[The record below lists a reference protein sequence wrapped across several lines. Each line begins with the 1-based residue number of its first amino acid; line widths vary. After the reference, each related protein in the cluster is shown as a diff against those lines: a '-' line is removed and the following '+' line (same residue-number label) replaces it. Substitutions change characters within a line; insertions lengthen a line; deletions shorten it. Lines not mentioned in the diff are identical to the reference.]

1 MPGRTIRLYLV
12 DGAPSGLMTAEVMN
26 WTGKAIVA
34 PRLQLAKLGA
44 REEVRRT
51 GVYLLVGQDPQ
62 APAKSMVYIGESDN
76 VYARL
81 VQHDGDSDKEFA
93 SRVVV
98 LISKDANLTKAHT
111 RYLEYRFIQLAKAA
125 GRARVANG
133 QAGSPVALPE
143 SDLADM
149 EGFLEQVQL
158 VLPVLGV
165 DVTQPKVDAA
175 ALVQGEGPTSPSPTF
190 VLSEVGATARAREV
204 DGEFVLLRGSTA
216 RKQGVASWTSY
227 HSLRDQLVA
236 EGKFADAPE
245 APGFYVAVED
255 IPFSSPSAAA
265 AAVAAKNTNGRLAWK
280 VEDTGETYAEWS
292 AKQLPAA
299 PAEEGSDRGALVSG

>member
-12 DGAPSGLMTAEVMN
+12 DGAPSGLTTAEIMN

-44 REEVRRT
+44 REEARRT
-51 GVYLLVGQDPQ
+51 GVYLLVGQDPES
-62 APAKSMVYIGESDN
+62 PTKSMLYVGESDN
-76 VYARL
+76 VYVRL
-81 VQHDGDSDKEFA
+81 VQHDGDADKEFA

-98 LISKDANLTKAHT
+98 LVSKDANLTKAHT
-111 RYLEYRFIQLAKAA
+111 RYLEYRLIQLAKAA

-165 DVTQPKVDAA
+165 DVTQPKVDTTTTIQSAGVA
-175 ALVQGEGPTSPSPTF
+175 ISSPTF

-204 DGEFVLLRGSTA
+204 EGDFVLLRDSTA
-216 RKQGVASWTSY
+216 RKQGVASWTAY
-227 HSLRDQLVA
+227 HSLRDQLVMD
-236 EGKFADAPE
+236 GKLTDAPE
-245 APGFYVAVED
+245 SPGFYVVTED

-265 AAVAAKNTNGRLAWK
+265 AVVAAKNINGRTAWK
-280 VEDTGETYAEWS
+280 VEKTSETYGDWS
-292 AKQLPAA
+292 ATQLLALPNEQATRYDEPAG
-299 PAEEGSDRGALVSG
+299 E